1 MPPAQVLNKASPTHH
16 PAFPFLLTLGLL
28 IVLAAA
34 CGGSTSAGQGVAT
47 QPSSVPPATVAPEPT
62 PESTVAPST
71 TVPAPIPTSTPAPT
85 PPEIVLSI
93 VGDEEV
99 VFDWTVDRCE
109 DDAIPD
115 LAVRAI
121 RDADENVQLYLGN
134 TSGYRMVG
142 PDLDNVDPECTA
154 VSRSTRDADPAQFTD
169 NEWLASLHTEDGET
183 IYALVHNEYQGHRHA
198 GQCPQQDYYACWFNA
213 VTMKVSTDGGES
225 YSYVAEPPG
234 HLVASLPLT
243 YEAGLGATGLR
254 APSNIITGPDG
265 FFYSFLNAIGVNS
278 TPQWV
283 CLMRTDTVAD
293 PASWRFWDGS
303 GFEGRFINPYT
314 ETTDTPAAHECQP
327 LDQPDIGHA
336 LNDSV
341 TYNTVLDRYVLIGV
355 SADHIDGREVWGWYY
370 SFSTDLIDWDRRKLL
385 IEMPLPWT
393 VNSPGSDLSYLYPSL
408 LDPDST
414 SRTFETTDLAAYIY
428 MTRNNAGQASLDRD
442 LVRVPVE
449 FSLADE

>member
-1 MPPAQVLNKASPTHH
+1 MHLPVLRSRLA
-16 PAFPFLLTLGLL
+16 LGLL

-34 CGGSTSAGQGVAT
+34 CGGSTSAGDGVAT
-47 QPSSVPPATVAPEPT
+47 APSSESTSTAAP
-62 PESTVAPST
+62 TVAPST
-71 TVPAPIPTSTPAPT
+71 TAPPAPTTTATTAPSPTTAPPAPTTT
-85 PPEIVLSI
+85 PPEIELSI
-93 VGDEEV
+93 VGDEEI

-121 RDADENVQLYLGN
+121 RDVDENVQLYLGN
-134 TSGYRMVG
+134 TNGYRMVG
-142 PDLDNVDPECTA
+142 PDLDAVEPECTA
-154 VSRSTRDADPAQFTD
+154 VSRSTLDADPARFTD
-169 NEWLASLHTEDGET
+169 TEWLASLHTDDGET
-183 IYALVHNEYQGHRHA
+183 IYALVHNEYQGHQHA
-198 GQCPQQDYYACWFNA
+198 GQCPQQEYLACWFNA
-213 VTMKVSTDGGES
+213 ITMKVSTDGGES
-225 YSYVAEPPG
+225 YSYIAEPPG
-234 HLVASLPLT
+234 HHVASLPLT

-265 FFYSFLNAIGVNS
+265 FFYSFINAAGVNS

-283 CLMRTDTVAD
+283 CLMRTDTVAE
-293 PASWRFWDGS
+293 PTSWRFWDGS

-314 ETTDTPAAHECQP
+314 EPTDTPAAHECQP
-327 LDQPDIGHA
+327 LDQADIGHA

-341 TYNTVLDRYVLIGV
+341 TYNTALDRYVLIGV
-355 SADHIDGREVWGWYY
+355 SADQIDGREVWGWYY

-385 IEMPLPWT
+385 VEMPLPWT

-414 SRTFETTDLAAYIY
+414 SRTFETTDLQAYVY
-428 MTRNNAGQASLDRD
+428 MTRNNAGHASLDRD

-449 FSLADE
+449 FSVDEE

>member
-1 MPPAQVLNKASPTHH
+1 M
-16 PAFPFLLTLGLL
+16 
-28 IVLAAA
+28 
-34 CGGSTSAGQGVAT
+34 
-47 QPSSVPPATVAPEPT
+47 
-62 PESTVAPST
+62 APSP
-71 TVPAPIPTSTPAPT
+71 TVPAPPPTSTPAPT

-142 PDLDNVDPECTA
+142 PDLNTVEPECTA
-154 VSRSTRDADPAQFTD
+154 VSRSTLDADPAQFTD

-198 GQCPQQDYYACWFNA
+198 GQCPQRDYYPCWFNA

-265 FFYSFLNAIGVNS
+265 FFYSFLNAAGVNS

-283 CLMRTDTVAD
+283 CLMRTDSVAD
-293 PASWRFWDGS
+293 PTSWRFWDGS
-303 GFEGRFINPYT
+303 GFEGSFINPYT
-314 ETTDTPAAHECQP
+314 ETTDTPAAHECKP

-355 SADHIDGREVWGWYY
+355 SADQIDGREVWGWYY

-385 IEMPLPWT
+385 VEMPLPWT

-414 SRTFETTDLAAYIY
+414 SRTFDTTDLAAYIY
-428 MTRNNAGQASLDRD
+428 MTRNNAGHASLDRD